1 MISLCTRRRGHLATR
16 PSASSR
22 RSRIRERLRSAGDRV
37 VGSLRGRSGGHGG
50 PRERRVLDPP
60 YALESG
66 PRHAARWTLHGLR
79 AYIQRGRRGG
89 PMAAMNY
96 CPRCANPLT
105 TKHDGG
111 RDRQACPDES
121 CGFIHFGDFSIGCS
135 GVVLREE
142 DGLTKA
148 LLVQRG
154 EDPFAGSW
162 QLPGGYAEHDEP
174 LSLAVEREVEE
185 EASVI
190 AKVRDVIAFR
200 HSLGGTVGG
209 PSTNIYIIFSPR
221 SDRGRTAARR
231 SRDRRRRVLL
241 AGRDVADG
249 GGARALPLGHRA
261 GAGHAARERP

>member
-1 MISLCTRRRGHLATR
+1 
-16 PSASSR
+16 
-22 RSRIRERLRSAGDRV
+22 
-37 VGSLRGRSGGHGG
+37 
-50 PRERRVLDPP
+50 
-60 YALESG
+60 
-66 PRHAARWTLHGLR
+66 
-79 AYIQRGRRGG
+79 
-89 PMAAMNY
+89 MAAMNY

-209 PSTNIYIIFSPR
+209 PSTNIYIIFRLDLIEGEPR
-221 SDRGRTAARR
+221 HDGVEIADAGFFSLDEM
-231 SRDRRRRVLL
+231 SRMEAVQGLSRWGIEQALVTQSGSGLTP
-241 AGRDVADG
+241 DG
-249 GGARALPLGHRA
+249 GAPGA
-261 GAGHAARERP
+261 ERPGWQLFGLETVDPLVWKP

>member
-1 MISLCTRRRGHLATR
+1 MATM
-16 PSASSR
+16 
-22 RSRIRERLRSAGDRV
+22 
-37 VGSLRGRSGGHGG
+37 
-50 PRERRVLDPP
+50 
-60 YALESG
+60 
-66 PRHAARWTLHGLR
+66 T
-79 AYIQRGRRGG
+79 
-89 PMAAMNY
+89 Y

-111 RDRQACPDES
+111 RDRQACPDEV

-135 GVVLREE
+135 GVVLRED

-154 EDPFAGSW
+154 QNPFAGTW

-200 HSLGGTVGG
+200 HSLGGTAGG
-209 PSTNIYIIFSPR
+209 PSTNIYIIFRLDLIEGEPKHDGVEIANAGFFSL
-221 SDRGRTAARR
+221 DEIAAMEAVQGL
-231 SRDRRRRVLL
+231 SRW
-241 AGRDVADG
+241 GIEQ
-249 GGARALPLGHRA
+249 ALVTEPGSGLTPDA
-261 GAGHAARERP
+261 GAPGAERPGWQLFGLETVDPRVWQN